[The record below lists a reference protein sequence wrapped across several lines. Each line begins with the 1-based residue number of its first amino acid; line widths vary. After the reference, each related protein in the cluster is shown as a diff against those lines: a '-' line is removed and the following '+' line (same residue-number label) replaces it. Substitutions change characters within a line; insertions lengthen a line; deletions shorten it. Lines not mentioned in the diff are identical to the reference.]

1 MLRSL
6 QHVSAFIGVLLTSFL
21 GFSQSKLE
29 PIQSYLTAHC
39 SDWKLL
45 PSDVATLEIVSESP
59 SKAVGVSHVYVRQL
73 VNGIPVTNGLATVTL
88 KDGVVVHV
96 ASRLKSQLNGASL
109 PTPAFNANEALTATL
124 RQLGIKSTESLMVLE
139 TSAGGQRFL
148 FAKGDYSLD
157 AVPAQLVY
165 TVDQHREIQLAW
177 NFTIRTIDHAH
188 WWNVRVSA
196 IDGTMIEQVDWIKQ
210 CAFEGCSTS
219 TESVVAHTHQSQL
232 LLPPPPGADQ
242 YFVYALP
249 VESPNHGNRSMVIN
263 PSDAVASPFGWH
275 DDNGIFGDE
284 YTITRGNNVY
294 ASDDV
299 DDDDIPGYSPNGGS
313 ALDFEF
319 SYDSLVGI
327 QGNLDAVITNLFYMN
342 NTMHDVWYQYGF
354 DEGSG
359 NFQTMNYTGDG
370 LENDVVFA
378 DAQDGSGTNNANFGT
393 PPDGDS
399 PRMQMYLWSQSNVP
413 DLLTVNS
420 PAAIAQS
427 YTCSTAGFGPPVPMV
442 PLTED
447 FVLVNDG
454 IGDAT
459 DGCDPIL
466 NGSELNGKIALVRR
480 GGCTFASKVEAC
492 QAFGAI
498 AVIVMNNTG
507 GQPTAMGGSSATAA
521 IPAIMV
527 SQTNG
532 NTFVSTITN
541 GDTINGTLVNPGD
554 LTATDSDFDN
564 MIIAHEYGH
573 GISTRLTG
581 GAADS
586 DCLSNSEQMGEGWSD
601 WFGLM
606 MTIEPGDLAG
616 DVRGVGTYV
625 SNQPTTGDGIR
636 PAPYSTDFAVNNFT
650 YSATN
655 NTGAISEP
663 HGIGFVWATM
673 LWDLNWAL
681 IDQYGFD
688 PDIKNG
694 TGGNNVAMALVIEGL
709 KLQPCGPGFVDGRDA
724 ILAADELL
732 YAGANKCL
740 IWEVFARRGLGF
752 SADQGSAD
760 SRTDQTQAFDIDPSC
775 EAGAGLSETGLDA
788 ITLYPNPAK
797 DLLNITLP
805 SFKDIESV
813 RIIDLQG
820 KVLFETSTITSNQL
834 SVNVSAYK
842 SGIYLVQFTAVNG
855 AKSVELV
862 KH

>member
-6 QHVSAFIGVLLTSFL
+6 QHASAFIGVLLLSIS
-21 GFSQSKLE
+21 GFSQTKSE
-29 PIQSYLTAHC
+29 SIQTYLTAHC

-45 PSDVATLEIVSESP
+45 PSDVATIEIVSESP

-73 VNGIPVTNGLATVTL
+73 VNGIPITNGLATVTL
-88 KDGVVVHV
+88 KNGRVIQV
-96 ASRLKSQLNGASL
+96 ASRLKSIVNS
-109 PTPAFNANEALTATL
+109 PNSTPVLDSKQAFSFVLK
-124 RQLGIKSTESLMVLE
+124 QLGIESIE
-139 TSAGGQRFL
+139 QPAIIESAANGQRLL
-148 FAKGDYSLD
+148 FAKGNFSLD
-157 AVPAQLVY
+157 AIPVQLVY
-165 TVDQHREIQLAW
+165 TVDELGQLQLAW
-177 NFTIRTIDHAH
+177 NFTIQTTDHQH
-188 WWNVRVSA
+188 WWNVRASA
-196 IDGTMIEQVDWIKQ
+196 NDGTLIEQVDWINH
-210 CAFEGCSTS
+210 CGFEGCSATS
-219 TESVVAHTHQSQL
+219 SSKENHIHATQL
-232 LLPPPPGADQ
+232 LVPPPPGADQ

-249 VESPNHGNRSMVIN
+249 VESPNHGDRSMVIN

-275 DDNGIFGDE
+275 DDNGIMGDE

-294 ASDDV
+294 ASEDVDNDDV
-299 DDDDIPGYSPNGGS
+299 PGYSPDGGN
-313 ALDFEF
+313 ALDFDF
-319 SYDSLVGI
+319 PYDSLVGI
-327 QGNLDAVITNLFYMN
+327 QGNLDPVITNLFYMN

-370 LENDVVFA
+370 LDNDVVFA

-427 YTCSTAGFGPPVPMV
+427 YTSSTAGFGPPVPST
-442 PLTED
+442 PLTAD
-447 FVLVNDG
+447 FVIVIDDS
-454 IGDAT
+454 GDTT
-459 DGCDPIL
+459 DACDQII

-480 GGCTFASKVEAC
+480 GSCTFASKVEAC

-507 GQPTAMGGSSATAA
+507 GQPTAMGGSSTTAA

-532 NTFVSTITN
+532 NTFVTTIN
-541 GDTINGTLVNPGD
+541 SGQTINGTIVNPGD

-581 GAADS
+581 GAANS
-586 DCLSNSEQMGEGWSD
+586 DCLNNAEQMGEGWSD

-616 DVRGVGTYV
+616 DIRGVGTYV
-625 SNQPTTGDGIR
+625 SNQSILGDGIR
-636 PAPYSTDFAVNNFT
+636 PAPYSTDFTINNFT

-694 TGGNNVAMALVIEGL
+694 NGGNNVAMALVVEAL

-752 SADQGSAD
+752 SADQGSPD

-775 EAGAGLSETGLDA
+775 EAGTGIGENGLEA
-788 ITLYPNPAK
+788 ITVYPNPAK
-797 DLLNITLP
+797 DVLNINLP
-805 SFKDIESV
+805 EYKDIESI

-820 KVLFETSTITSNQL
+820 KVLFETTTITSNQL
-834 SVNVSAYK
+834 SVNISAYK
-842 SGIYLVQFTAVNG
+842 SGVYLVQFTAING